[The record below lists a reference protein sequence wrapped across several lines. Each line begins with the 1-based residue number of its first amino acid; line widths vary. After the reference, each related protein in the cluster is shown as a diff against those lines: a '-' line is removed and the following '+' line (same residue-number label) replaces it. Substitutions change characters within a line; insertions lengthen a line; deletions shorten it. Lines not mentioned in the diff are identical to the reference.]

1 MADQTPYH
9 AFTQLSAKQQAE
21 ATNVNDLFAFS
32 KFPVSIRFVDPI
44 PEFDHDISDQYFE
57 LRDMMHIWYHST
69 GRTALLG
76 VLREMKSTPR
86 ITNIVCIGH
95 GSFAQGPRSMMQH
108 VVASWIASTL
118 TKIYADAGD
127 PVIEP
132 ITIIAQDPMYIKKD
146 RDLLSNLANPID
158 VVFDP
163 QAFLA
168 INSSSLVMSV
178 QPLVPVKAIVADLD
192 VLPAVM
198 FWNQPWDHETYSTVD
213 RVQIDVG
220 NGIPILLNQPNH
232 GTLGGDVG
240 RLRDDDG

>member
-1 MADQTPYH
+1 
-9 AFTQLSAKQQAE
+9 
-21 ATNVNDLFAFS
+21 
-32 KFPVSIRFVDPI
+32 
-44 PEFDHDISDQYFE
+44 
-57 LRDMMHIWYHST
+57 
-69 GRTALLG
+69 
-76 VLREMKSTPR
+76 
-86 ITNIVCIGH
+86 
-95 GSFAQGPRSMMQH
+95 MMQH

-178 QPLVPVKAIVADLD
+178 QPLVPIKAA
-192 VLPAVM
+192 M
-198 FWNQPWDHETYSTVD
+198 FWNQPWDHETYPTVD

-220 NGIPILLNQPNH
+220 DGIPYYLTNPI
-232 GTLGGDVG
+232 TG
-240 RLRDDDG
+240 RLAEMLEGYEMMTGDQWVEEDEDWSLECRHELEMWVRKEAHTE

>member
-1 MADQTPYH
+1 
-9 AFTQLSAKQQAE
+9 
-21 ATNVNDLFAFS
+21 
-32 KFPVSIRFVDPI
+32 
-44 PEFDHDISDQYFE
+44 
-57 LRDMMHIWYHST
+57 
-69 GRTALLG
+69 
-76 VLREMKSTPR
+76 
-86 ITNIVCIGH
+86 
-95 GSFAQGPRSMMQH
+95 MQH

-192 VLPAVM
+192 VLPAAM

-220 NGIPILLNQPNH
+220 NGIPYYLTNPI
-232 GTLGGDVG
+232 TG
-240 RLRDDDG
+240 RLAEMLEGYEMMTVDQWVEEDEDWSLEWLHELEMWVRKEAHTE